1 MIATSREKG
10 RLPIFTAALLAERRK
25 ECDTSATTWGWLRLS
40 RPLSWKGRAT
50 AKQSHVMARGGRHP
64 ISAG

>member
-1 MIATSREKG
+1 MALTSREKG

-25 ECDTSATTWGWLRLS
+25 ECGTSATTWGWLRLS
-40 RPLSWKGRAT
+40 RPLSWTGRAMT
-50 AKQSHVMARGGRHP
+50 KQSHVMGRGGRHS